1 MCHHLSSDTNYRIFC
16 FGTTI
21 LFCFLIFISINH
33 HFTEDND
40 TGHRCHQTE
49 QDEKG
54 NARKA
59 PFSGKQIKIW
69 SNKYCSLSKHQSNH
83 NFILDIFA
91 QSFRQGG
98 ECIVELFLIHRIAW
112 WGAMMAPLRKNAL
125 DPARFCHCHLTLK
138 NLQNQSSLWRL
149 DKASCLSIRRVIWIL
164 ASDTDI
170 SSVAEVMRRHEGPL
184 PKSLDL
190 DENFKPKHTLFF
202 QNNLSLS
209 NSTNIHKYLN
219 SNAV

>member
-1 MCHHLSSDTNYRIFC
+1 MTPATAATKQSRI
-16 FGTTI
+16 
-21 LFCFLIFISINH
+21 
-33 HFTEDND
+33 
-40 TGHRCHQTE
+40 
-49 QDEKG
+49 
-54 NARKA
+54 RKA
-59 PFSGKQIKIW
+59 TQEKHLLVGSRSKFCQIRIAQR
-69 SNKYCSLSKHQSNH
+69 NY

-149 DKASCLSIRRVIWIL
+149 DKAFRLIIRRVIWIL

-170 SSVAEVMRRHEGPL
+170 SSVAEVVRRHEGPL
-184 PKSLDL
+184 PKSLDS
-190 DENFKPKHTLFF
+190 DENFKP
-202 QNNLSLS
+202 
-209 NSTNIHKYLN
+209 
-219 SNAV
+219 